1 MNTKKILSRLYSDY
15 SKKFLKQIFF
25 AGFFS
30 ILVAGGTS
38 AIAWLLDPAIEKIF
52 IEKDQTLIII
62 IPILIIIAFATKGLS
77 LYFAKT
83 IMISVG
89 EEVKKMLQSDMLK
102 SFIEAD
108 TQFIENK
115 HTGKYVSNLTYD
127 VGMITNLLTNA
138 LLNLFKE
145 VIDHQNNVRSKIH
158 KQITEMGIETYINDT
173 SSEWIGMNILSL
185 DPNTVVV
192 DKRQT
197 QLIES
202 LEKNKFDVIRINFRH
217 SYFMGGIH
225 CSTLDTVRKSQ
236 LESYFD

>member
-62 IPILIIIAFATKGLS
+62 IPFLIVIAFATKGGS
-77 LYFAKT
+77 LYLAKT

-89 EEVKKMLQSDMLK
+89 EEVKKMLQSDMVK

-115 HTGKYVSNLTYD
+115 HTGKYISNLTYD
-127 VGMITNLLTNA
+127 VSMITNLLSIA
-138 LLNLFKE
+138 LLNLFKDSLTLIGLLF
-145 VIDHQNNVRSKIH
+145 VMFYQNWK
-158 KQITEMGIETYINDT
+158 
-173 SSEWIGMNILSL
+173 LSM
-185 DPNTVVV
+185 
-192 DKRQT
+192 
-197 QLIES
+197 IA
-202 LEKNKFDVIRINFRH
+202 RI
-217 SYFMGGIH
+217 
-225 CSTLDTVRKSQ
+225 
-236 LESYFD
+236 